1 MKWHQT
7 QASDMDIGISIRA
20 RVGIGHR
27 QGISR
32 AINKVPRHWQTRQKI
47 SMGHGHRWGISMAI
61 SKVPQHSQTDGSGTS
76 NIY

>member
-7 QASDMDIGISIRA
+7 QASDMDISIGIRA

-27 QGISR
+27 QGISQ
-32 AINKVPRHWQTRQKI
+32 AINKVPWHWQTRQKTG
-47 SMGHGHRWGISMAI
+47 MGHGHRWGISMAI
-61 SKVPQHSQTDGSGTS
+61 SKVLGIRKQTEVGTS